1 MITEMEAARWR
12 DFLEE
17 EMRRKDKDAW
27 DRVLKTQAGR
37 WVIMRILD
45 MTNYRSRTF
54 TGDRWGDFNE
64 GKREVG
70 LRIVDEIE
78 DLFGDESVD
87 IRHKAEKEYVA
98 YQKKRRELYNKGGG
112 DDES

>member
-1 MITEMEAARWR
+1 MTEREVEAWR
-12 DFLEE
+12 EFLEE
-17 EMRRKDKDAW
+17 EMKRKDKDAW
-27 DRVLKTQAGR
+27 ERVLKTTAGR
-37 WVIMRILD
+37 WVLMRILD
-45 MTNYRSRTF
+45 MTNYRARTF

-78 DLFGDESVD
+78 NLFGEESVE

-98 YQKKRRELYNKGGG
+98 YQKKRRDLYNKGGG
-112 DDES
+112 DDEE